1 MAQFVNTLRKFEDFM
16 QLGGVSNDEIKKAE
30 ERLGVRFAEEYK
42 EYLRECGAATADG
55 HEYTGICKAKR
66 LDVVLVTE
74 KERSA
79 ELEISD
85 SAYVVEQTHMDG
97 IVIWQTTDEAIYQSH
112 ENSFKKINNSLAEY
126 VG

>member
-97 IVIWQTTDEAIYQSH
+97 IVIWQTTDGAIYQSH

>member
-1 MAQFVNTLRKFEDFM
+1 MAQFVNTLRNFEDFM

-30 ERLGVRFAEEYK
+30 ERLGVGFAEEYK

-97 IVIWQTTDEAIYQSH
+97 IVIWQTTDGAIYQSH

>member
-1 MAQFVNTLRKFEDFM
+1 MSQFVKKIKSFEDYL

-42 EYLRECGAATADG
+42 EYLRECGVATADG
-55 HEYTGICKAKR
+55 HEYTGIGKAKR

-79 ELEISD
+79 ELEIFD

-97 IVIWQTTDEAIYQSH
+97 IVIWQTTDGIIYQSQG
-112 ENSFKKINNSLAEY
+112 NSLKKINSSLAEY
-126 VG
+126 IG

>member
-1 MAQFVNTLRKFEDFM
+1 MAQFVNSLRKFEDFM

-97 IVIWQTTDEAIYQSH
+97 IVIWQTMDGAIYQSH